1 MDISRQ
7 FINNPIRVWLTILL
21 LGVGGI
27 FALLNI
33 GRLEDPAFTIKTA
46 VVITH
51 YPGASAQQVEEEV
64 TLPLENALQQL
75 PYLDNV
81 SSISS
86 NGLSQITVNIASRY
100 HSNELPQIWDEL
112 RRRVGD
118 ASRQFPPGVVTPFVN
133 DDFGDVFGFF
143 FAISG
148 DEFSNPELV
157 RYAEQLRRE
166 LILVPGVGKVA
177 IGGAISQQV
186 NIDISLTKMAA
197 RGITLN
203 QLSALLSRLN
213 VVSSAG
219 EITSGT
225 ESIRLH
231 PTGEFENLDE
241 LADLIITPSGTG
253 AATRLRDIATL
264 SRGLNESPASIY
276 HANGRKAVTMGVSF
290 IPGVNVI
297 DVGHALEAK
306 LNQMSAEKP
315 AGIHIDLFYDQ
326 AAEVGHSVNGFIINF
341 LMALA
346 IVIGVL
352 LIFMGVR
359 SGIIIAFSL
368 ALNVLGTLLIMYLW
382 GIELQRISLGALI
395 IALSM
400 LVDNAIVIVEGVLIA
415 RQQGSPLLT
424 AINYIIRRSAL
435 PLLGATVIAILA
447 FAPIGLSQDSTGEY
461 CKSLFQVLL
470 ISLMLSWF
478 SALTIT
484 PVLITWWLF
493 KNDSAPEKSDETDP
507 YDKRLYR
514 LYRRLLNALLHRKA
528 PTLIVMAALLAAS
541 VWGFGAVRQNFF
553 PSSNTPIFFVDLWL
567 PYGTDIKWTEKMTGD
582 IEKTINGQPG
592 VETTVS
598 TIGQGSMRFILT
610 YSGQRQYSNYAQI
623 MVRMD
628 DQRNISALTRHVD
641 EYIAR
646 NYPQVNASTKRVMF
660 GPSGDSAIEVRIKG
674 PDPDRLRLIASQVDE
689 ILARDPATASV
700 RNDWQNRSKVLRPQ
714 YVAALGRELGVDK
727 QDVDNALEMNFSGSR
742 AGLYREGSDL
752 LPVVVRPPERE
763 RLDANHLNN
772 VLVWSQTRQQYIPL
786 SNVVSRFS
794 LEWEDPLILRRDR
807 SRVLTVQTDPDP
819 LSQQTSGDILAR
831 VKPRIDALA
840 LPHGYSI
847 EWGGD
852 AENSSEAQQGI
863 FTTLPIGFLV
873 MFVITVLMFSSVKN
887 AVAIWLTVPLALNVV
902 SRFSLEWEDPLILR
916 RDRSRVLT
924 VQTDPDPLSQQTS
937 GDILARVK
945 PRIDALALP
954 HGYSIEWGGDAENSS
969 EAQQGIFTTLPI
981 GFLVMFVITVLMF
994 SSVKNAVAIWLTVPL
1009 ALIGVTPGFLIT
1021 GIPFGFMALIGLLSL
1036 SGMLI
1041 RNGIVLVE
1049 EIEQQKAHKGQH
1061 EAIVYAATSRL
1072 RPILLTAFTTVL
1084 GLAPLLLD
1092 VFFQSMAV
1100 VIMFGLGFATILT
1113 LLVLPVIYACFHRKD
1128 KAEQQ

>member
-7 FINNPIRVWLTILL
+7 FIDNPIRVWLTVLL

-46 VVITH
+46 VVVTH

-148 DEFSNPELV
+148 DNFTNPELSQ
-157 RYAEQLRRE
+157 YADQLRRE
-166 LILVPGVGKVA
+166 LVLIPGVGKVA
-177 IGGAISQQV
+177 IGGAVPQQINV
-186 NIDISLTKMAA
+186 DINLAKMAA
-197 RGITLN
+197 RGVTLG
-203 QLSALLSRLN
+203 QISTLLGRVNSVAN
-213 VVSSAG
+213 AG
-219 EITSGT
+219 EIASGS

-241 LADLIITPSGTG
+241 LGDLIITPPGVG
-253 AATRLRDIATL
+253 AATRLRDIATI
-264 SRGLNESPASIY
+264 SRGLTVSPSSIY
-276 HANGRKAVTMGVSF
+276 HANGRQAVTMGVSF

-297 DVGHALEAK
+297 DVGRALEAK
-306 LNQMSAEKP
+306 LQQMSAEKP
-315 AGIHIDLFYDQ
+315 AGINIDLFYDQ

-352 LIFMGVR
+352 LIFMGLR
-359 SGIIIAFSL
+359 SGIIIALSL

-415 RQQGSPLLT
+415 RQRGSTLMT
-424 AINYIIRRSAL
+424 AINYVIRRSAL

-470 ISLMLSWF
+470 ISLLLSWF
-478 SALTIT
+478 SALTLT
-484 PVLITWWLF
+484 PVMIKWWLF
-493 KNDSAPEKSDETDP
+493 KGQQTADAPAEVDP
-507 YDKRLYR
+507 YNRRFYR
-514 LYRRLLNALLHRKA
+514 LYQNMLNALLVRKTI
-528 PTLIVMAALLAAS
+528 TLTLMAVLLAGAI
-541 VWGFGAVRQNFF
+541 WGFGAVRQNFF

-567 PYGTDIKWTEKMTGD
+567 PYGTDIAQTERITSE
-582 IEKTINGQPG
+582 IEKSINGQPG
-592 VETTVS
+592 VVTTVS

-628 DQRNISALTRHVD
+628 DQRNIAALTRHVD
-641 EYIAR
+641 EDIAR
-646 NYPQVNASTKRVMF
+646 HYPEINASTKRVMF

-674 PDPDRLRLIASQVDE
+674 PDPDRLRLIASQVDD
-689 ILARDPATASV
+689 ILARDPATDSV
-700 RNDWQNRSKVLRPQ
+700 RNDWQNRSKVIRPQ
-714 YVAALGRELGVDK
+714 YVAASGRELGVDK
-727 QDVDNALEMNFSGSR
+727 QDIDSALEMNFSGSR
-742 AGLYREGSDL
+742 VGLYREGSDL
-752 LPVVVRPPERE
+752 LPVVVRPPESE
-763 RLDANHLNN
+763 RQDANHLNN
-772 VLVWSQTRQQYIPL
+772 VLVWSQNRQQYIPL
-786 SNVVSRFS
+786 SNVVSGFA

-819 LSQQTSGDILAR
+819 LSNETSGDILAR
-831 VKPRIDALA
+831 VKPEIDALP

-873 MFVITVLMFSSVKN
+873 MFIIT
-887 AVAIWLTVPLALNVV
+887 I
-902 SRFSLEWEDPLILR
+902 
-916 RDRSRVLT
+916 
-924 VQTDPDPLSQQTS
+924 
-937 GDILARVK
+937 
-945 PRIDALALP
+945 
-954 HGYSIEWGGDAENSS
+954 
-969 EAQQGIFTTLPI
+969 
-981 GFLVMFVITVLMF
+981 LMF

-1009 ALIGVTPGFLIT
+1009 ALIGVTPGFLLT

-1049 EIEQQKAHKGQH
+1049 EIEQQKEHKAQH
-1061 EAIVYAATSRL
+1061 QAIVDAATSRL

-1084 GLAPLLLD
+1084 GLAPLLRD

-1113 LLVLPVIYACFHRKD
+1113 LLVLPVIYACFHPTER
-1128 KAEQQ
+1128 AEP

>member
-7 FINNPIRVWLTILL
+7 FIDNPIRVWLTVLL

-148 DEFSNPELV
+148 DSFTNPELAQ
-157 RYAEQLRRE
+157 YAEQLRRE
-166 LILVPGVGKVA
+166 LVLIPGVGKVA
-177 IGGAISQQV
+177 IGGAVPQQINV
-186 NIDISLTKMAA
+186 DINLAKMAA
-197 RGITLN
+197 RGITLG
-203 QLSALLSRLN
+203 QISTLLGRVNS
-213 VVSSAG
+213 VSSAG
-219 EITSGT
+219 EIVSGS

-231 PTGEFENLDE
+231 PTGEFQNIDE
-241 LADLIITPSGTG
+241 LGDMMITPPGVG
-253 AATRLRDIATL
+253 AATRLRDIATV
-264 SRGLNESPASIY
+264 SRGLSVSPSSIY
-276 HANGRKAVTMGVSF
+276 HANGRQAVTMGVSF
-290 IPGVNVI
+290 IPGVNVP
-297 DVGHALEAK
+297 DVGRALEAK
-306 LNQMSAEKP
+306 LKHMSAEKP
-315 AGIHIDLFYDQ
+315 AGINIDLFYDQ
-326 AAEVGHSVNGFIINF
+326 AAEVSHSVNGFIINF

-352 LIFMGVR
+352 LIFMGLR
-359 SGIIIAFSL
+359 SGIIIALSL

-415 RQQGSPLLT
+415 RQRGSTLMT
-424 AINYIIRRSAL
+424 AIQYVIRRSAL

-470 ISLMLSWF
+470 ISLLLSWF
-478 SALTIT
+478 SALTLT
-484 PVLITWWLF
+484 PVMIKWWLF
-493 KNDSAPEKSDETDP
+493 KGQKVADTPADVDP
-507 YDKRLYR
+507 YNQRFYR
-514 LYRRLLNALLHRKA
+514 LYQQMLNALMVRKTI
-528 PTLIVMAALLAAS
+528 TLTLMVILLAGA

-567 PYGTDIKWTEKMTGD
+567 PYGTDIAQTEKITSD
-582 IEKTINGQPG
+582 IEKSINGQPG
-592 VETTVS
+592 VVTTVS

-628 DQRNISALTRHVD
+628 DQRNIAALTRHVD
-641 EYIAR
+641 EDIAR
-646 NYPQVNASTKRVMF
+646 HYPEINASTKRVMF

-674 PDPDRLRLIASQVDE
+674 PDPDRLRQIASQVDD
-689 ILARDPATASV
+689 ILARDPATDSV
-700 RNDWQNRSKVLRPQ
+700 RNDWQNRSKVIRPQ
-714 YVAALGRELGVDK
+714 YVAASGRELGVDK
-727 QDVDNALEMNFSGSR
+727 QDIDSALEMNFSGSR
-742 AGLYREGSDL
+742 IGLYREGSDL
-752 LPVVVRPPERE
+752 LPVIVRPPESE
-763 RLDANHLNN
+763 RQDANHLNN
-772 VLVWSQTRQQYIPL
+772 VLVWSQNRQQYIPL
-786 SNVVSRFS
+786 SNVVSGFA

-819 LSQQTSGDILAR
+819 LSNETSGDILAR
-831 VKPRIDALA
+831 AKPQIDALS

-852 AENSSEAQQGI
+852 AENSSEAQQGL

-873 MFVITVLMFSSVKN
+873 MFIIT
-887 AVAIWLTVPLALNVV
+887 I
-902 SRFSLEWEDPLILR
+902 
-916 RDRSRVLT
+916 
-924 VQTDPDPLSQQTS
+924 
-937 GDILARVK
+937 
-945 PRIDALALP
+945 
-954 HGYSIEWGGDAENSS
+954 
-969 EAQQGIFTTLPI
+969 
-981 GFLVMFVITVLMF
+981 LMF

-1009 ALIGVTPGFLIT
+1009 ALIGVTPGFLLT

-1049 EIEQQKAHKGQH
+1049 EIEQQKEHKAQH
-1061 EAIVYAATSRL
+1061 EAIVDAATSRL

-1084 GLAPLLLD
+1084 GLAPLLRD

-1100 VIMFGLGFATILT
+1100 VIMFGLGFATVLT
-1113 LLVLPVIYACFHRKD
+1113 LLVLPVIYACFHPTER
-1128 KAEQQ
+1128 AAPQ

>member
-7 FINNPIRVWLTILL
+7 FISNPVRVWLTILL

-27 FALLNI
+27 IALLNI

-46 VVITH
+46 VVITQ

-86 NGLSQITVNIASRY
+86 SGLSQITVNIASRY
-100 HSNELPQIWDEL
+100 HSNALPQIWDEL

-118 ASRQFPPGVVTPFVN
+118 AARQFPPGVVTPFVN

-157 RYAEQLRRE
+157 RYAELLRRE
-166 LILVPGVGKVA
+166 LVLVPGVGKVA
-177 IGGAISQQV
+177 IGGALTQQINV
-186 NIDISLTKMAA
+186 DISLSKMAA

-203 QLSALLSRLN
+203 QLSAQLSRLN

-219 EITSGT
+219 EIPSGT

-231 PTGEFENLDE
+231 PTGEFESIDE
-241 LADLIITPSGTG
+241 LADLIVTPPGVG

-264 SRGLNESPASIY
+264 SRGLDASPASIY

-290 IPGVNVI
+290 IPGVI

-306 LNQMSAEKP
+306 LEQMSAEKP

-352 LIFMGVR
+352 LIFMGLR

-400 LVDNAIVIVEGVLIA
+400 LVDNAIVIVEGVLVA
-415 RQQGSPLLT
+415 RQQGSSLMN
-424 AINYIIRRSAL
+424 AISDIIRRSAL

-447 FAPIGLSQDSTGEY
+447 FAPVGLSQDSTGEY

-484 PVLITWWLF
+484 PVLIKWWLF
-493 KNDSAPEKSDETDP
+493 KRDAAPPKADETDP
-507 YDKRLYR
+507 YDKRIYR
-514 LYRRLLNALLHRKA
+514 IYQGVLNALLRRKA
-528 PTLIVMAALLAAS
+528 PTLVVMAALLAAAI
-541 VWGFGAVRQNFF
+541 WGFGSVRQNFF
-553 PSSNTPIFFVDLWL
+553 PSSSTPIFFVDLWL
-567 PYGTDIKWTEKMTGD
+567 PYGTDINWTEKMTGD

-628 DQRNISALTRHVD
+628 DQRNIPALTRHMD

-646 NYPQVNASTKRVMF
+646 NYPQVNASTKRVVF
-660 GPSGDSAIEVRIKG
+660 GPSGDSAIEIRIKG
-674 PDPDRLRLIASQVDE
+674 PDPDRLRLIASQVDN
-689 ILARDPATASV
+689 ILTRDPATDSV
-700 RNDWQNRSKVLRPQ
+700 RNDWQNRSKVIRPQ
-714 YVAALGRELGVDK
+714 YVTALGRELGVDK

-752 LPVVVRPPERE
+752 LPVVVRPPESE

-786 SNVVSRFS
+786 SNVISGFA

-831 VKPRIDALA
+831 VKPQIDALP

-852 AENSSEAQQGI
+852 AENSSEAQQGL
-863 FTTLPIGFLV
+863 FTTLPL
-873 MFVITVLMFSSVKN
+873 
-887 AVAIWLTVPLALNVV
+887 
-902 SRFSLEWEDPLILR
+902 
-916 RDRSRVLT
+916 
-924 VQTDPDPLSQQTS
+924 
-937 GDILARVK
+937 
-945 PRIDALALP
+945 
-954 HGYSIEWGGDAENSS
+954 GY
-969 EAQQGIFTTLPI
+969 
-981 GFLVMFVITVLMF
+981 LVMFVITVLMF

-1049 EIEQQKAHKGQH
+1049 EIEQQKVQQDQH
-1061 EAIVYAATSRL
+1061 SAIVYAATSRL

>member
-7 FINNPIRVWLTILL
+7 FIDNPIRVWLTVLL

-33 GRLEDPAFTIKTA
+33 GRLEDPTFAIKTA

-143 FAISG
+143 FALSG
-148 DEFSNPELV
+148 DNFTNPELAQ
-157 RYAEQLRRE
+157 YADQLRRE
-166 LILVPGVGKVA
+166 LVLIPGVGKVA
-177 IGGAISQQV
+177 IGGAVPQQINV
-186 NIDISLTKMAA
+186 DISLPKMAA
-197 RGITLN
+197 RGITLG
-203 QLSALLSRLN
+203 QISTLLGRVNSVAN
-213 VVSSAG
+213 AG
-219 EITSGT
+219 EILSGS

-231 PTGEFENLDE
+231 PTGEFESLDE
-241 LADLIITPSGTG
+241 LGDMIITPPGVG

-264 SRGLNESPASIY
+264 SRGLTVSPSSIY
-276 HANGRKAVTMGVSF
+276 HANGRQAVTMGVSF

-297 DVGHALEAK
+297 DVGRALEAK
-306 LNQMSAEKP
+306 LQQMSAEKP
-315 AGIHIDLFYDQ
+315 AGINIDLFYDQ

-352 LIFMGVR
+352 LIFMGLR
-359 SGIIIAFSL
+359 SGIIIALSL

-415 RQQGSPLLT
+415 RQRGSTLMT
-424 AINYIIRRSAL
+424 AINYVIRRSAL

-470 ISLMLSWF
+470 ISLLLSWF

-484 PVLITWWLF
+484 PVMIKWWLF
-493 KNDSAPEKSDETDP
+493 KGQQTADAPADVDP
-507 YDKRLYR
+507 YNQRFYR
-514 LYRRLLNALLHRKA
+514 LYQNMLNALLQRKA
-528 PTLIVMAALLAAS
+528 ITLALMVVLLAGAI
-541 VWGFGAVRQNFF
+541 WGFGAVRQNFF

-567 PYGTDIKWTEKMTGD
+567 PYGTDIAQTEKITSE
-582 IEKTINGQPG
+582 IEQSINGQPG
-592 VETTVS
+592 VVTTVS

-628 DQRNISALTRHVD
+628 DQRNIAALTRHVD
-641 EYIAR
+641 EDIAR
-646 NYPQVNASTKRVMF
+646 HYPEINASTKRVMF

-674 PDPDRLRLIASQVDE
+674 PDPDRLRLIASQVDD
-689 ILARDPATASV
+689 ILTRDPATDSV
-700 RNDWQNRSKVLRPQ
+700 RNDWQNRSKVIRPQ
-714 YVAALGRELGVDK
+714 YVAASGRELGVDK
-727 QDVDNALEMNFSGSR
+727 QDIDSALEMNFSGSR
-742 AGLYREGSDL
+742 VGLYREGSDL
-752 LPVVVRPPERE
+752 LPVIVRPPESE
-763 RLDANHLNN
+763 RQDANHLNN
-772 VLVWSQTRQQYIPL
+772 VLVWSQNRQQYIPL
-786 SNVVSRFS
+786 SNVVSGFA

-819 LSQQTSGDILAR
+819 LSGETSGDILAR
-831 VKPRIDALA
+831 VKPEIDALA

-873 MFVITVLMFSSVKN
+873 MFIIT
-887 AVAIWLTVPLALNVV
+887 I
-902 SRFSLEWEDPLILR
+902 
-916 RDRSRVLT
+916 
-924 VQTDPDPLSQQTS
+924 
-937 GDILARVK
+937 
-945 PRIDALALP
+945 
-954 HGYSIEWGGDAENSS
+954 
-969 EAQQGIFTTLPI
+969 
-981 GFLVMFVITVLMF
+981 LMF

-1009 ALIGVTPGFLIT
+1009 ALIGVTPGFLLT

-1049 EIEQQKAHKGQH
+1049 EIEQQREHKAQH
-1061 EAIVYAATSRL
+1061 AAIVDAATSRL

-1084 GLAPLLLD
+1084 GLAPLLRD

-1113 LLVLPVIYACFHRKD
+1113 LLVLPVIYACFHPTERAKV
-1128 KAEQQ
+1128 Q

>member
-7 FINNPIRVWLTILL
+7 FIDNPIRVWLTVLL

-148 DEFSNPELV
+148 DSFTNPELAQ
-157 RYAEQLRRE
+157 YAEQLRRE
-166 LILVPGVGKVA
+166 LVLIPGVGKVA
-177 IGGAISQQV
+177 IGGAVPQQINV
-186 NIDISLTKMAA
+186 DINLAKMAA
-197 RGITLN
+197 RGITLG
-203 QLSALLSRLN
+203 QISTLLGRVNS
-213 VVSSAG
+213 VSSAG
-219 EITSGT
+219 EIVSGS

-231 PTGEFENLDE
+231 PTGEFQNIDE
-241 LADLIITPSGTG
+241 LGDMMITPPGVG
-253 AATRLRDIATL
+253 AATRLRDIATV
-264 SRGLNESPASIY
+264 SRGLSVSPSSIY
-276 HANGRKAVTMGVSF
+276 HANGRQAVTMGVSF
-290 IPGVNVI
+290 IPGVNVP
-297 DVGHALEAK
+297 DVGRALEAK
-306 LNQMSAEKP
+306 LKHMSAEKP
-315 AGIHIDLFYDQ
+315 AGINIDLFYDQ
-326 AAEVGHSVNGFIINF
+326 AAEVSHSVNGFIINF

-352 LIFMGVR
+352 LIFMGLR
-359 SGIIIAFSL
+359 SGIIIALSL

-415 RQQGSPLLT
+415 RQRGSTLMT
-424 AINYIIRRSAL
+424 AIQYVIRRSAL

-470 ISLMLSWF
+470 ISLLLSWF
-478 SALTIT
+478 SALTLT
-484 PVLITWWLF
+484 PVMIKWWLF
-493 KNDSAPEKSDETDP
+493 KGQKVADTPADVDP
-507 YDKRLYR
+507 YNQRFYR
-514 LYRRLLNALLHRKA
+514 LYQQILNALMVRKTI
-528 PTLIVMAALLAAS
+528 TLTLMVILLAGA

-567 PYGTDIKWTEKMTGD
+567 PYGTDIAQTEKITSD
-582 IEKTINGQPG
+582 IEKSINGQPG
-592 VETTVS
+592 VVTTVS

-628 DQRNISALTRHVD
+628 DQRNIAALTRHVD
-641 EYIAR
+641 EDIAR
-646 NYPQVNASTKRVMF
+646 HYPEINASTKRVMF

-674 PDPDRLRLIASQVDE
+674 PDPDRLRQIASQVDD
-689 ILARDPATASV
+689 ILARDPATDSV
-700 RNDWQNRSKVLRPQ
+700 RNDWQNRSKVIRPQ
-714 YVAALGRELGVDK
+714 YVAASGRELGVDK
-727 QDVDNALEMNFSGSR
+727 QDIDSALEMNFSGSR
-742 AGLYREGSDL
+742 IGLYREGSDL
-752 LPVVVRPPERE
+752 LPVIVRPPESE
-763 RLDANHLNN
+763 RQDANHLNN
-772 VLVWSQTRQQYIPL
+772 VLVWSQNRQQYIPL
-786 SNVVSRFS
+786 SNVVSGFA

-819 LSQQTSGDILAR
+819 LSNETSGDILVR
-831 VKPRIDALA
+831 VKPQIDALS

-852 AENSSEAQQGI
+852 AENSSEAQQGL

-873 MFVITVLMFSSVKN
+873 MFIIT
-887 AVAIWLTVPLALNVV
+887 I
-902 SRFSLEWEDPLILR
+902 
-916 RDRSRVLT
+916 
-924 VQTDPDPLSQQTS
+924 
-937 GDILARVK
+937 
-945 PRIDALALP
+945 
-954 HGYSIEWGGDAENSS
+954 
-969 EAQQGIFTTLPI
+969 
-981 GFLVMFVITVLMF
+981 LMF

-1009 ALIGVTPGFLIT
+1009 ALIGVTPGFLLT

-1049 EIEQQKAHKGQH
+1049 EIEQQKEHKAQH
-1061 EAIVYAATSRL
+1061 EAIVDAATSRL

-1084 GLAPLLLD
+1084 GLAPLLRD

-1100 VIMFGLGFATILT
+1100 VIMFGLGFATVLT
-1113 LLVLPVIYACFHRKD
+1113 LLVLPVIYACFHPTER
-1128 KAEQQ
+1128 AAPQ

>member
-7 FINNPIRVWLTILL
+7 FINNPVRVWLTILL
-21 LGVGGI
+21 LGIGGI

-46 VVITH
+46 VVVTH

-86 NGLSQITVNIASRY
+86 NGLSQITVNIASNY
-100 HSNELPQIWDEL
+100 HSSELPQIWDEL

-118 ASRQFPPGVVTPFVN
+118 AARLFPPGVASPFVN

-143 FAISG
+143 FALSG
-148 DEFSNPELV
+148 DSYSNPELV

-166 LILVPGVGKVA
+166 LVLVPGVGKVA
-177 IGGAISQQV
+177 IGGAIPQQI
-186 NIDISLTKMAA
+186 NIDISLAKMAA

-203 QLSALLSRLN
+203 QLAATLSRLN
-213 VVSSAG
+213 VVSNAG
-219 EITSGT
+219 EIKSGS

-231 PTGEFENLDE
+231 PTGEFENIDE
-241 LADLIITPSGTG
+241 LSDLLISPHGSG

-264 SRGLNESPASIY
+264 SRGLSESPSSIY
-276 HANGRKAVTMGVSF
+276 HANGRQAVTMGVSF
-290 IPGVNVI
+290 IPGVNVV
-297 DVGHALEAK
+297 DVGRALEQK
-306 LNQMSAEKP
+306 LEQMSAEKP
-315 AGIHIDLFYDQ
+315 AGIKIDLFYDQ
-326 AAEVGHSVNGFIINF
+326 AAEVAHSVNGFITNF

-346 IVIGVL
+346 IVVGVL
-352 LIFMGVR
+352 LIFMGIR
-359 SGIIIAFSL
+359 SGIIIALSL

-400 LVDNAIVIVEGVLIA
+400 LVDNAIVIVEGVMIA
-415 RQQGSPLLT
+415 RQQGSTQLA
-424 AINYIIRRSAL
+424 AINYVIRRSAL

-484 PVLITWWLF
+484 PVLIKWWQS
-493 KNDSAPEKSDETDP
+493 KGQPTAQTDTDP
-507 YDKRLYR
+507 YAGRFYR
-514 LYRRLLNALLHRKA
+514 LYQQILRTLLMRKA
-528 PTLIVMAALLAAS
+528 ITLAVMVVLLAAS
-541 VWGFGAVRQNFF
+541 IWGFGSVRQNFF

-567 PYGTDIKWTEKMTGD
+567 PYGTDIAATEQMASD
-582 IEKTINGQPG
+582 IETSINGQPG
-592 VETTVS
+592 VVTTIATV
-598 TIGQGSMRFILT
+598 GQGSMRFILT

-628 DQRNISALTRHVD
+628 DQRKISALTQHVD
-641 EYIAR
+641 SYIAR

-674 PDPDRLRLIASQVDE
+674 PDPDRLRLLASQVSD
-689 ILARDPATASV
+689 ILSADPATDGV
-700 RNDWQNRSKVLRPQ
+700 RNDWQNRSKVIRPQ
-714 YVAALGRELGVDK
+714 YSAALGRELGVDK
-727 QDVDNALEMNFSGSR
+727 QDIDNALEMNFSGSR
-742 AGLYREGSDL
+742 AGLYREGADL
-752 LPVVVRPPERE
+752 LPVIVRPPAAERQ
-763 RLDANHLNN
+763 DANHLNN
-772 VLVWSQTRQQYIPL
+772 VLVWSQSRQQYIPL
-786 SNVVSRFS
+786 SNVVSGFN

-819 LSQQTSGDILAR
+819 LSNQTSGDILAR
-831 VKPRIDALA
+831 VKPKIDALA

-852 AENSSEAQQGI
+852 AESSSEAQQGL
-863 FTTLPIGFLV
+863 FTTLPLGYLV
-873 MFVITVLMFSSVKN
+873 MFVITVPMFSSLKN
-887 AVAIWLTVPLALNVV
+887 AI
-902 SRFSLEWEDPLILR
+902 
-916 RDRSRVLT
+916 
-924 VQTDPDPLSQQTS
+924 
-937 GDILARVK
+937 
-945 PRIDALALP
+945 
-954 HGYSIEWGGDAENSS
+954 
-969 EAQQGIFTTLPI
+969 
-981 GFLVMFVITVLMF
+981 
-994 SSVKNAVAIWLTVPL
+994 AIWLTVPL

-1049 EIEQQKAHKGQH
+1049 EIEQQKQEKAQQ
-1061 EAIVYAATSRL
+1061 EAIIYAATSRL

-1113 LLVLPVIYACFHRKD
+1113 LLVLPVIYACFHHKD
-1128 KAEQQ
+1128 IKPQQ

>member
-7 FINNPIRVWLTILL
+7 FISNPVRVWLTILL

-27 FALLNI
+27 IALLNI

-100 HSNELPQIWDEL
+100 HSNALPQIWDEL

-118 ASRQFPPGVVTPFVN
+118 AARQFPPGVVTPFVN

-166 LILVPGVGKVA
+166 LVLVPGVGKVA
-177 IGGAISQQV
+177 IGGALTQQINV
-186 NIDISLTKMAA
+186 DISLSKMAA

-203 QLSALLSRLN
+203 QLSAQLSRLN

-219 EITSGT
+219 EIPSGT

-231 PTGEFENLDE
+231 PTGEFKSIDE
-241 LADLIITPSGTG
+241 LADLIVTPPGVG

-264 SRGLNESPASIY
+264 SRGLDASPASIY

-306 LNQMSAEKP
+306 LEQMSAEKP

-352 LIFMGVR
+352 LIFMGLR

-415 RQQGSPLLT
+415 RQQGSSLMN
-424 AINYIIRRSAL
+424 AISDIIRRSAL

-447 FAPIGLSQDSTGEY
+447 FAPVGLSQDSTGEY

-484 PVLITWWLF
+484 PVLIKWWLF
-493 KNDSAPEKSDETDP
+493 KRDAAPPKADETDP
-507 YDKRLYR
+507 YDKRIYR
-514 LYRRLLNALLHRKA
+514 IYQGVLNALLRRKA
-528 PTLIVMAALLAAS
+528 PTLVVMAALLVAAI
-541 VWGFGAVRQNFF
+541 WGFGSVRQNFF
-553 PSSNTPIFFVDLWL
+553 PSSSTPIFFVDLWL
-567 PYGTDIKWTEKMTGD
+567 PYGTDINWTEKMTGD

-628 DQRNISALTRHVD
+628 DQRNIPALTRHVD

-660 GPSGDSAIEVRIKG
+660 GPSGDSAIEIRIKG
-674 PDPDRLRLIASQVDE
+674 PDPDRLRLIASQVDN
-689 ILARDPATASV
+689 ILTRDPATDSV
-700 RNDWQNRSKVLRPQ
+700 RNDWQNRSKVIRPQ
-714 YVAALGRELGVDK
+714 YVTALGRELGVDK

-752 LPVVVRPPERE
+752 LPVVVRPPESE

-772 VLVWSQTRQQYIPL
+772 VLTRQQYIPL
-786 SNVVSRFS
+786 SNVVSGFA

-831 VKPRIDALA
+831 VKPQIDALP

-852 AENSSEAQQGI
+852 AENSSEAQQGL
-863 FTTLPIGFLV
+863 FTTLPL
-873 MFVITVLMFSSVKN
+873 
-887 AVAIWLTVPLALNVV
+887 
-902 SRFSLEWEDPLILR
+902 
-916 RDRSRVLT
+916 
-924 VQTDPDPLSQQTS
+924 
-937 GDILARVK
+937 
-945 PRIDALALP
+945 
-954 HGYSIEWGGDAENSS
+954 GY
-969 EAQQGIFTTLPI
+969 
-981 GFLVMFVITVLMF
+981 LVMFVITVLMF

-1049 EIEQQKAHKGQH
+1049 EIEQQKAQQDQH
-1061 EAIVYAATSRL
+1061 SAIVYAATSRL

>member
-7 FINNPIRVWLTILL
+7 FINNPVRVWLTILL
-21 LGVGGI
+21 LGIGGI

-46 VVITH
+46 VVVTH

-86 NGLSQITVNIASRY
+86 NGLSQITVNIASNY
-100 HSNELPQIWDEL
+100 HSSELPQIWDEL

-118 ASRQFPPGVVTPFVN
+118 AARLFPPGVASPFVN

-143 FAISG
+143 FALSG
-148 DEFSNPELV
+148 DSYSNPELV

-166 LILVPGVGKVA
+166 LVLVPGVGKVA
-177 IGGAISQQV
+177 IGGTIPQQI
-186 NIDISLTKMAA
+186 NIDISLAKMAA

-203 QLSALLSRLN
+203 QLAATLSRLN
-213 VVSSAG
+213 VVSNAG
-219 EITSGT
+219 EIKSGS

-231 PTGEFENLDE
+231 PTGEFENIDE
-241 LADLIITPSGTG
+241 LSDLLISPHGSG

-264 SRGLNESPASIY
+264 LRGLSESPSSIY
-276 HANGRKAVTMGVSF
+276 HANGRQAVTMGVSF
-290 IPGVNVI
+290 IPGVNVV
-297 DVGHALEAK
+297 DVGRALEQK
-306 LNQMSAEKP
+306 LEQMSAEKP
-315 AGIHIDLFYDQ
+315 AGIKIDLFYDQ
-326 AAEVGHSVNGFIINF
+326 AAEVAHSVNGFITNF

-346 IVIGVL
+346 IVVGVL
-352 LIFMGVR
+352 LIFMGIR
-359 SGIIIAFSL
+359 SGIIIALSL

-400 LVDNAIVIVEGVLIA
+400 LVDNAIVIVEGVMIA
-415 RQQGSPLLT
+415 RQQGSTQLA
-424 AINYIIRRSAL
+424 AINYVIRRSAL

-484 PVLITWWLF
+484 PVLIKWWQS
-493 KNDSAPEKSDETDP
+493 KGQPTAQTDTDP
-507 YDKRLYR
+507 YAGRFYR
-514 LYRRLLNALLHRKA
+514 LYQQILRTLLMRKA
-528 PTLIVMAALLAAS
+528 ITLAVMVVLLAAS
-541 VWGFGAVRQNFF
+541 IWGFGSVRQNFF

-567 PYGTDIKWTEKMTGD
+567 PYGTDIAATEQMASD
-582 IEKTINGQPG
+582 IETSINGQPG
-592 VETTVS
+592 VVTTIATV
-598 TIGQGSMRFILT
+598 GQGSMRFILT

-628 DQRNISALTRHVD
+628 DQRKISALTQHVD
-641 EYIAR
+641 SYIAR
-646 NYPQVNASTKRVMF
+646 NYPQVNANTKRVMF

-674 PDPDRLRLIASQVDE
+674 PDPDRLRLLASQVSD
-689 ILARDPATASV
+689 ILSADPATDGV
-700 RNDWQNRSKVLRPQ
+700 RNDWQNRSKVIRPQ
-714 YVAALGRELGVDK
+714 YSAALGRELGVDK
-727 QDVDNALEMNFSGSR
+727 QDIDNALEMNFSGSR
-742 AGLYREGSDL
+742 AGLYREGANL
-752 LPVVVRPPERE
+752 LPVIVRPPAAERQ
-763 RLDANHLNN
+763 DANHLNN
-772 VLVWSQTRQQYIPL
+772 VLVWSQSRQQYIPL
-786 SNVVSRFS
+786 SNVVSGFN

-819 LSQQTSGDILAR
+819 LSNQTSGDILAR
-831 VKPRIDALA
+831 VKPKIDALA

-852 AENSSEAQQGI
+852 AESSSEAQQGL
-863 FTTLPIGFLV
+863 FTTLPLGYLV
-873 MFVITVLMFSSVKN
+873 MFVITVLMFSSLKN
-887 AVAIWLTVPLALNVV
+887 AI
-902 SRFSLEWEDPLILR
+902 
-916 RDRSRVLT
+916 
-924 VQTDPDPLSQQTS
+924 
-937 GDILARVK
+937 
-945 PRIDALALP
+945 
-954 HGYSIEWGGDAENSS
+954 
-969 EAQQGIFTTLPI
+969 
-981 GFLVMFVITVLMF
+981 
-994 SSVKNAVAIWLTVPL
+994 AIWLTVPL

-1049 EIEQQKAHKGQH
+1049 EIEQQKQEKAQQ
-1061 EAIVYAATSRL
+1061 EAIIYAATSRL
-1072 RPILLTAFTTVL
+1072 RPILLTVFTTVL

-1113 LLVLPVIYACFHRKD
+1113 LLVLPVIYACFHHKD
-1128 KAEQQ
+1128 IKPQQ

>member
-7 FINNPIRVWLTILL
+7 FIDNPIRVWLTVLL

-148 DEFSNPELV
+148 DSFTNPELAQ
-157 RYAEQLRRE
+157 YAEQLRRE
-166 LILVPGVGKVA
+166 LVLIPGVGKVA
-177 IGGAISQQV
+177 IGGTVPQQINV
-186 NIDISLTKMAA
+186 DINLAKMAA
-197 RGITLN
+197 RGITLG
-203 QLSALLSRLN
+203 QISTLLGRVNS
-213 VVSSAG
+213 VSSAG
-219 EITSGT
+219 EIVSGS

-231 PTGEFENLDE
+231 PTGEFQNIDE
-241 LADLIITPSGTG
+241 LGDMMITPPGVG
-253 AATRLRDIATL
+253 AATRLRDIATV
-264 SRGLNESPASIY
+264 SRGLSVSPSSIY
-276 HANGRKAVTMGVSF
+276 HANGRQAVTMGVSF
-290 IPGVNVI
+290 IPGVNVP
-297 DVGHALEAK
+297 DVGRALEAK
-306 LNQMSAEKP
+306 LKHMSAEKP
-315 AGIHIDLFYDQ
+315 AGINIDLFYDQ
-326 AAEVGHSVNGFIINF
+326 AAEVSHSVNGFIINF

-352 LIFMGVR
+352 LIFMGLR
-359 SGIIIAFSL
+359 SGIIIALSL

-415 RQQGSPLLT
+415 RQRGSTLMT
-424 AINYIIRRSAL
+424 AIQYVIRRSAL

-470 ISLMLSWF
+470 ISLLLSWF
-478 SALTIT
+478 SALTLT
-484 PVLITWWLF
+484 PVMIKWWLF
-493 KNDSAPEKSDETDP
+493 KGQKVADTPADVDP
-507 YDKRLYR
+507 YNQRFYR
-514 LYRRLLNALLHRKA
+514 LYQQMLNALMVRKTI
-528 PTLIVMAALLAAS
+528 TLTLMVILLAGA

-567 PYGTDIKWTEKMTGD
+567 PYGTDIAQTEKITSD
-582 IEKTINGQPG
+582 IEKSINGQPG
-592 VETTVS
+592 VVTTVS

-628 DQRNISALTRHVD
+628 DQRNIAALTRHVD
-641 EYIAR
+641 EDIAR
-646 NYPQVNASTKRVMF
+646 HYPEINASTKRVMF

-674 PDPDRLRLIASQVDE
+674 PDPDRLRQIASQVDD
-689 ILARDPATASV
+689 ILARDPATDSV
-700 RNDWQNRSKVLRPQ
+700 RNDWQNRSKVIRPQ
-714 YVAALGRELGVDK
+714 YVAASGRELGVDK
-727 QDVDNALEMNFSGSR
+727 QDIDSALEMNFSGSR
-742 AGLYREGSDL
+742 VGLYREGSDL
-752 LPVVVRPPERE
+752 LPVIVRPPESE
-763 RLDANHLNN
+763 RQDANHLNN
-772 VLVWSQTRQQYIPL
+772 VLVWSQNRQQYIPL
-786 SNVVSRFS
+786 SNVVSGFA

-819 LSQQTSGDILAR
+819 LSNETSGDILVR
-831 VKPRIDALA
+831 VKPQIDALS

-852 AENSSEAQQGI
+852 AENSSEAQQGL

-873 MFVITVLMFSSVKN
+873 MFIITILMFSSV
-887 AVAIWLTVPLALNVV
+887 
-902 SRFSLEWEDPLILR
+902 R
-916 RDRSRVLT
+916 
-924 VQTDPDPLSQQTS
+924 
-937 GDILARVK
+937 
-945 PRIDALALP
+945 
-954 HGYSIEWGGDAENSS
+954 
-969 EAQQGIFTTLPI
+969 
-981 GFLVMFVITVLMF
+981 
-994 SSVKNAVAIWLTVPL
+994 NAVAIWLTVPL
-1009 ALIGVTPGFLIT
+1009 ALIGVTPGFLLT

-1049 EIEQQKAHKGQH
+1049 EIEQQKEHKAQH
-1061 EAIVYAATSRL
+1061 EAIVDAATSRL

-1084 GLAPLLLD
+1084 GLAPLLRD

-1100 VIMFGLGFATILT
+1100 VIMFGLGFATVLT
-1113 LLVLPVIYACFHRKD
+1113 LLVLPVIYACFHPTER
-1128 KAEQQ
+1128 AAPQ

>member
-7 FINNPIRVWLTILL
+7 FINNPVRVWLTILL
-21 LGVGGI
+21 LGIGGI

-46 VVITH
+46 VVVTH

-86 NGLSQITVNIASRY
+86 NGLSQITVNIASNY
-100 HSNELPQIWDEL
+100 HSSELPQIWDEL

-118 ASRQFPPGVVTPFVN
+118 AARLFPPGVASPFVN

-143 FAISG
+143 FALSG
-148 DEFSNPELV
+148 DSYSNPELV

-166 LILVPGVGKVA
+166 LVLVPGVGKVA
-177 IGGAISQQV
+177 IGGAIPQQI
-186 NIDISLTKMAA
+186 NIDISLAKMAA

-203 QLSALLSRLN
+203 QLAATLSRLN
-213 VVSSAG
+213 VVSNAG
-219 EITSGT
+219 EIKSGS

-231 PTGEFENLDE
+231 PTGEFENIDE
-241 LADLIITPSGTG
+241 LSDLLISPHGSG

-264 SRGLNESPASIY
+264 SRGLSESPSSIY
-276 HANGRKAVTMGVSF
+276 HANGRQAVTMGVSF
-290 IPGVNVI
+290 IPGVNVV
-297 DVGHALEAK
+297 DVGRALEQK
-306 LNQMSAEKP
+306 LEQMSAEKP
-315 AGIHIDLFYDQ
+315 AGIKIDLFYDQ
-326 AAEVGHSVNGFIINF
+326 AAEVAHSVNGFITNF

-346 IVIGVL
+346 IVVGVL
-352 LIFMGVR
+352 LIFMGIR
-359 SGIIIAFSL
+359 SGIIIALSL

-400 LVDNAIVIVEGVLIA
+400 LVDNAIVIVEGVMIA
-415 RQQGSPLLT
+415 RQQGSTQLA
-424 AINYIIRRSAL
+424 AINYVIRRSAL

-484 PVLITWWLF
+484 PVLIKWWQS
-493 KNDSAPEKSDETDP
+493 KGQPTAQTDTDP
-507 YDKRLYR
+507 YAGRFYR
-514 LYRRLLNALLHRKA
+514 LYQQILRTLLMRKA
-528 PTLIVMAALLAAS
+528 ITLAVMVVLLAAS
-541 VWGFGAVRQNFF
+541 IWGFGSVRQNFF

-567 PYGTDIKWTEKMTGD
+567 PYGTDIAATEQMASD
-582 IEKTINGQPG
+582 IETSINGQPG
-592 VETTVS
+592 VVTTIATV
-598 TIGQGSMRFILT
+598 GQGSMRFILT

-628 DQRNISALTRHVD
+628 DQRKISALTQHVD
-641 EYIAR
+641 SYIAR

-674 PDPDRLRLIASQVDE
+674 PDPDRLRLLASQVSD
-689 ILARDPATASV
+689 ILSADPATDGV
-700 RNDWQNRSKVLRPQ
+700 RNDWQNRSKVIRPQ
-714 YVAALGRELGVDK
+714 YSAALGRELGVDK
-727 QDVDNALEMNFSGSR
+727 QDIDNALEMNFSDSR
-742 AGLYREGSDL
+742 AGLYREGADL
-752 LPVVVRPPERE
+752 LPVIVRPPAAERQ
-763 RLDANHLNN
+763 DANHLNN
-772 VLVWSQTRQQYIPL
+772 VLVWSQSRQQYIPL
-786 SNVVSRFS
+786 SNVVSGFN

-819 LSQQTSGDILAR
+819 LSNQTSGDILAR
-831 VKPRIDALA
+831 VKPKIDALA

-852 AENSSEAQQGI
+852 AESSSEAQQGL
-863 FTTLPIGFLV
+863 FTTLPLGYLV
-873 MFVITVLMFSSVKN
+873 MFVITVLMFSSLKN
-887 AVAIWLTVPLALNVV
+887 AI
-902 SRFSLEWEDPLILR
+902 
-916 RDRSRVLT
+916 
-924 VQTDPDPLSQQTS
+924 
-937 GDILARVK
+937 
-945 PRIDALALP
+945 
-954 HGYSIEWGGDAENSS
+954 
-969 EAQQGIFTTLPI
+969 
-981 GFLVMFVITVLMF
+981 
-994 SSVKNAVAIWLTVPL
+994 AIWLTVPL

-1049 EIEQQKAHKGQH
+1049 EIEQQKQEKAQQ
-1061 EAIVYAATSRL
+1061 EAIIYAATSRL

-1113 LLVLPVIYACFHRKD
+1113 LLVLPVIYACFHHKD
-1128 KAEQQ
+1128 IKPQQ

>member
-7 FINNPIRVWLTILL
+7 FIDNPIRVWLTVLL

-46 VVITH
+46 VVVTH

-148 DEFSNPELV
+148 DNFTNPELSQ
-157 RYAEQLRRE
+157 YADQLRRE
-166 LILVPGVGKVA
+166 LVLIPGVGKVA
-177 IGGAISQQV
+177 IGGAVPQQINV
-186 NIDISLTKMAA
+186 DINLAKMAA
-197 RGITLN
+197 RGVTLG
-203 QLSALLSRLN
+203 QISTLLGRVNSVAN
-213 VVSSAG
+213 AG
-219 EITSGT
+219 EIASGS

-241 LADLIITPSGTG
+241 LGDLIITPPGVG
-253 AATRLRDIATL
+253 AATRLRDIATI
-264 SRGLNESPASIY
+264 SRGLTVSPSSIY
-276 HANGRKAVTMGVSF
+276 HANGRQAVTMGVSF

-297 DVGHALEAK
+297 DVGRALEAK
-306 LNQMSAEKP
+306 LQQMSAEKP
-315 AGIHIDLFYDQ
+315 AGINIDLFYDQ

-352 LIFMGVR
+352 LIFMGLR
-359 SGIIIAFSL
+359 SGIIIALSL

-415 RQQGSPLLT
+415 RQRGSTLMT
-424 AINYIIRRSAL
+424 AINYVIRRSAL

-470 ISLMLSWF
+470 ISLLLSWF
-478 SALTIT
+478 SALTLT
-484 PVLITWWLF
+484 PVMIKWWLF
-493 KNDSAPEKSDETDP
+493 KGQQTAEAPAEDDP
-507 YDKRLYR
+507 YNRRFYR
-514 LYRRLLNALLHRKA
+514 LYQNMLNALLERKTI
-528 PTLIVMAALLAAS
+528 TLALMAVLLAGAI
-541 VWGFGAVRQNFF
+541 WGFGAVRQNFF

-567 PYGTDIKWTEKMTGD
+567 PYGTDIVQTERITSE
-582 IEKTINGQPG
+582 IEKSINGQPG
-592 VETTVS
+592 VVTTVS

-628 DQRNISALTRHVD
+628 DQRNIAALTRHVD
-641 EYIAR
+641 EDIAR
-646 NYPQVNASTKRVMF
+646 HYPEINASTKRVMF

-674 PDPDRLRLIASQVDE
+674 PDPDRLRLIASQVDD
-689 ILARDPATASV
+689 ILARDPATDSV
-700 RNDWQNRSKVLRPQ
+700 RNDWQNRSKVIRPQ
-714 YVAALGRELGVDK
+714 YVAASGRELGVDK
-727 QDVDNALEMNFSGSR
+727 QDIDSALEMNFSGSR
-742 AGLYREGSDL
+742 VGLYREGSDL
-752 LPVVVRPPERE
+752 LPVVVRPPESDRQ
-763 RLDANHLNN
+763 DANHLNN
-772 VLVWSQTRQQYIPL
+772 VLVWSQNRQQYIPL
-786 SNVVSRFS
+786 SNVVSGFA

-819 LSQQTSGDILAR
+819 LSNETSGDILAR
-831 VKPRIDALA
+831 VKPEIDALP

-873 MFVITVLMFSSVKN
+873 MFIIT
-887 AVAIWLTVPLALNVV
+887 I
-902 SRFSLEWEDPLILR
+902 
-916 RDRSRVLT
+916 
-924 VQTDPDPLSQQTS
+924 
-937 GDILARVK
+937 
-945 PRIDALALP
+945 
-954 HGYSIEWGGDAENSS
+954 
-969 EAQQGIFTTLPI
+969 
-981 GFLVMFVITVLMF
+981 LMF

-1009 ALIGVTPGFLIT
+1009 ALIGVTPGFLLT

-1049 EIEQQKAHKGQH
+1049 EIEQQKEHKAQH
-1061 EAIVYAATSRL
+1061 AAIVDAATSRL

-1084 GLAPLLLD
+1084 GLAPLLRD

-1113 LLVLPVIYACFHRKD
+1113 LLVLPVIYACFHPTER
-1128 KAEQQ
+1128 AEPQ

>member
-64 TLPLENALQQL
+64 TLPVENALQQL
-75 PYLDNV
+75 PYLDNI

-148 DEFSNPELV
+148 DEFTNAELAQ
-157 RYAEQLRRE
+157 YADQLRRE
-166 LILVPGVGKVA
+166 LVLIPGVGKVA
-177 IGGAISQQV
+177 IGGAIPQQINV
-186 NIDISLTKMAA
+186 DISLPKMAA
-197 RGITLN
+197 RGITLA
-203 QLSALLSRLN
+203 QLSAILTRVN
-213 VVSSAG
+213 VVSNAG
-219 EITSGT
+219 EIASGT

-231 PTGEFENLDE
+231 PTGEFQNIDE
-241 LADLIITPSGTG
+241 LGDLIITPYGTG
-253 AATRLRDIATL
+253 ATTRLRDIATL
-264 SRGLNESPASIY
+264 SRGLTESPSSIY
-276 HANGRKAVTMGVSF
+276 HANGRQAVTMGVSF

-297 DVGHALEAK
+297 DVGRALEAK
-306 LNQMSAEKP
+306 LSQMSAEKP
-315 AGIHIDLFYDQ
+315 AGINIDLFYDQ
-326 AAEVGHSVNGFIINF
+326 ASEVGHSVNGFIINF

-346 IVIGVL
+346 IVIAVL
-352 LIFMGVR
+352 LIFMGIR
-359 SGIIIAFSL
+359 SGIIIALSL

-415 RQQGSPLLT
+415 RQQGSTLMT
-424 AINYIIRRSAL
+424 AVNYVIRRSAL

-484 PVLITWWLF
+484 PVMIKWWLF
-493 KNDSAPEKSDETDP
+493 KGGQTTVETPADEDP
-507 YDKRLYR
+507 YNRRFYR
-514 LYRRLLNALLHRKA
+514 IYQQMLNTLLARKTI
-528 PTLIVMAALLAAS
+528 TLTLMVALLAAAI
-541 VWGFGAVRQNFF
+541 WGFGSVRQNFF

-567 PYGTDIKWTEKMTGD
+567 PYGTDIKQTEKMASD
-582 IEKTINGQPG
+582 VENAIKREAG
-592 VETTVS
+592 VVTTVS

-628 DQRNISALTRHVD
+628 DLRNIAPLTRHID

-646 NYPQVNASTKRVMF
+646 HYPQINASTKRVMF

-674 PDPDRLRLIASQVDE
+674 PEPDRLRLIASQVGD
-689 ILARDPATASV
+689 ILSRDPATDSV
-700 RNDWQNRSKVLRPQ
+700 RNDWQNRSKVIRPQ
-714 YVAALGRELGVDK
+714 YSTALGRELGVDK
-727 QDVDNALEMNFSGSR
+727 QDIDNALEMNFSGSR
-742 AGLYREGSDL
+742 VGLYREGSDL
-752 LPVVVRPPERE
+752 LPVVVRPPESE
-763 RLDANHLNN
+763 RQDANHLNN
-772 VLVWSQTRQQYIPL
+772 VLVWSQNRQQYVPL
-786 SNVVSRFS
+786 SNVVSDFT

-807 SRVLTVQTDPDP
+807 SRVLTVQTDPSP

-831 VKPRIDALA
+831 VKPQIEALA

-852 AENSSEAQQGI
+852 AESSSEAQQGV
-863 FTTLPIGFLV
+863 FSTLPIGYLV
-873 MFVITVLMFSSVKN
+873 MFIITILMFSS
-887 AVAIWLTVPLALNVV
+887 L
-902 SRFSLEWEDPLILR
+902 
-916 RDRSRVLT
+916 
-924 VQTDPDPLSQQTS
+924 
-937 GDILARVK
+937 
-945 PRIDALALP
+945 
-954 HGYSIEWGGDAENSS
+954 
-969 EAQQGIFTTLPI
+969 
-981 GFLVMFVITVLMF
+981 
-994 SSVKNAVAIWLTVPL
+994 KNAVAIWLTVPL
-1009 ALIGVTPGFLIT
+1009 ALIGVTPGFLMT

-1049 EIEQQKAHKGQH
+1049 EIEQKKQH
-1061 EAIVYAATSRL
+1061 RNQHDAIVYAATSRL

-1084 GLAPLLLD
+1084 GLAPLLRD

-1113 LLVLPVIYACFHRKD
+1113 LLVLPVIYACFHRTD
-1128 KAEQQ
+1128 RVEDNEFNRIEHT

>member
-7 FINNPIRVWLTILL
+7 FINNPVRVWLTILL
-21 LGVGGI
+21 LGIGGI

-46 VVITH
+46 VVVTH

-86 NGLSQITVNIASRY
+86 NGLSQITVNIASNY
-100 HSNELPQIWDEL
+100 HSSELPQIWDEL

-118 ASRQFPPGVVTPFVN
+118 AARLFPPGVASPFVN

-143 FAISG
+143 FALSG
-148 DEFSNPELV
+148 DSYSNPELV

-166 LILVPGVGKVA
+166 LVLVPGVGKVA
-177 IGGAISQQV
+177 IGGAIPQQI
-186 NIDISLTKMAA
+186 NIDISLAKMAA

-203 QLSALLSRLN
+203 QLAATLSRLN
-213 VVSSAG
+213 VVSNAG
-219 EITSGT
+219 EIKSGS

-231 PTGEFENLDE
+231 PTGEFENIDE
-241 LADLIITPSGTG
+241 LSDLLISPHGSG

-264 SRGLNESPASIY
+264 SRGLSESPSSIY
-276 HANGRKAVTMGVSF
+276 HANGRQAVTMGVSF
-290 IPGVNVI
+290 IPGVNVV
-297 DVGHALEAK
+297 DVGRALEQK
-306 LNQMSAEKP
+306 LEQMSAEKP
-315 AGIHIDLFYDQ
+315 AGIKIDLFYDQ
-326 AAEVGHSVNGFIINF
+326 AAEVAHSVNGFITNF

-346 IVIGVL
+346 IVVGVL
-352 LIFMGVR
+352 LIFMGIR
-359 SGIIIAFSL
+359 SGIIIALSL

-400 LVDNAIVIVEGVLIA
+400 LVDNAIVIVEGVMIA
-415 RQQGSPLLT
+415 RQQGSTQLA
-424 AINYIIRRSAL
+424 AINYVIRRSAL

-484 PVLITWWLF
+484 PVLIKWWQS
-493 KNDSAPEKSDETDP
+493 KGQPTAQTDTDP
-507 YDKRLYR
+507 YAGRFYR
-514 LYRRLLNALLHRKA
+514 LYQQILRTLLMHKA
-528 PTLIVMAALLAAS
+528 ITLAVMVVLLAAS
-541 VWGFGAVRQNFF
+541 IWGFGSVRQNFF

-567 PYGTDIKWTEKMTGD
+567 PYGTDIAATEQMASD
-582 IEKTINGQPG
+582 IETSINGQPG
-592 VETTVS
+592 VVTTIATV
-598 TIGQGSMRFILT
+598 GQGSMRFILT

-628 DQRNISALTRHVD
+628 DQRKISALTQHVD
-641 EYIAR
+641 SYIAR

-674 PDPDRLRLIASQVDE
+674 PDPDRLRLLASQVSD
-689 ILARDPATASV
+689 ILSADPATDGV
-700 RNDWQNRSKVLRPQ
+700 RNDWQNRSKVIRPQ
-714 YVAALGRELGVDK
+714 YSAALGRELGVDK
-727 QDVDNALEMNFSGSR
+727 QDIDNALEMNFSGSR
-742 AGLYREGSDL
+742 AGLYREGADL
-752 LPVVVRPPERE
+752 LPVIVRPPAAERQ
-763 RLDANHLNN
+763 DANHLNN
-772 VLVWSQTRQQYIPL
+772 VLVWSQSRQQYSPL
-786 SNVVSRFS
+786 SNVVSGFN

-819 LSQQTSGDILAR
+819 LSNQTSGDILAR
-831 VKPRIDALA
+831 VKPKIDALA

-852 AENSSEAQQGI
+852 AESSSEAQQGL
-863 FTTLPIGFLV
+863 FTTLPLGYLV
-873 MFVITVLMFSSVKN
+873 MFVITVLMFSSLKN
-887 AVAIWLTVPLALNVV
+887 AI
-902 SRFSLEWEDPLILR
+902 
-916 RDRSRVLT
+916 
-924 VQTDPDPLSQQTS
+924 
-937 GDILARVK
+937 
-945 PRIDALALP
+945 
-954 HGYSIEWGGDAENSS
+954 
-969 EAQQGIFTTLPI
+969 
-981 GFLVMFVITVLMF
+981 
-994 SSVKNAVAIWLTVPL
+994 AIWLTVPL

-1049 EIEQQKAHKGQH
+1049 EIEQQKQEKAQQ
-1061 EAIVYAATSRL
+1061 EAIIYAATSRL

-1113 LLVLPVIYACFHRKD
+1113 LLVLPVIYACFHHKD
-1128 KAEQQ
+1128 IKPQQ

>member
-7 FINNPIRVWLTILL
+7 FISNPVRVWLTILL

-27 FALLNI
+27 IALLNI

-100 HSNELPQIWDEL
+100 HSNALPQIWDEL

-118 ASRQFPPGVVTPFVN
+118 AARQFPPGVVTPFVN

-166 LILVPGVGKVA
+166 LVLVPGVGKVA
-177 IGGAISQQV
+177 IGGALTQQINV
-186 NIDISLTKMAA
+186 DISLSKMAA

-203 QLSALLSRLN
+203 QLSAQLSRLN

-219 EITSGT
+219 EIPSGT

-231 PTGEFENLDE
+231 PTGEFESIDE
-241 LADLIITPSGTG
+241 LADLIVTPPGVG

-264 SRGLNESPASIY
+264 SRGLDASPASIY

-306 LNQMSAEKP
+306 LEQMSAEKP

-352 LIFMGVR
+352 LIFMGLR

-415 RQQGSPLLT
+415 RQQGSSLMN
-424 AINYIIRRSAL
+424 AISDIIRRSAL

-447 FAPIGLSQDSTGEY
+447 FAPVGLSQDSTGEY

-484 PVLITWWLF
+484 PVLIKWWLF
-493 KNDSAPEKSDETDP
+493 KRDAAPPKADETDP
-507 YDKRLYR
+507 YDKRIYR
-514 LYRRLLNALLHRKA
+514 IYQGVLNALLRRKA
-528 PTLIVMAALLAAS
+528 PTLVVMAALLVAAI
-541 VWGFGAVRQNFF
+541 WGFGSVRQNFF
-553 PSSNTPIFFVDLWL
+553 PSSSTPIFFVDLWL
-567 PYGTDIKWTEKMTGD
+567 PYGTDINWTEKMTGD

-628 DQRNISALTRHVD
+628 DQRNIPALTRHVD

-660 GPSGDSAIEVRIKG
+660 GPSGDSAIEIRIKG
-674 PDPDRLRLIASQVDE
+674 PDPDRLRLIASQVDN
-689 ILARDPATASV
+689 ILTRDPATDSV
-700 RNDWQNRSKVLRPQ
+700 RNDWQNRSKVIRPQ
-714 YVAALGRELGVDK
+714 YVTALGRELGVDK

-752 LPVVVRPPERE
+752 LPVVVRPPESE

-772 VLVWSQTRQQYIPL
+772 VLTRQQYIPL
-786 SNVVSRFS
+786 SNVVSSFA

-831 VKPRIDALA
+831 VKPQIDALP

-852 AENSSEAQQGI
+852 AENSSEAQQGL
-863 FTTLPIGFLV
+863 FTTLPL
-873 MFVITVLMFSSVKN
+873 
-887 AVAIWLTVPLALNVV
+887 
-902 SRFSLEWEDPLILR
+902 
-916 RDRSRVLT
+916 
-924 VQTDPDPLSQQTS
+924 
-937 GDILARVK
+937 
-945 PRIDALALP
+945 
-954 HGYSIEWGGDAENSS
+954 GY
-969 EAQQGIFTTLPI
+969 
-981 GFLVMFVITVLMF
+981 LVMFVITVLMF

-1049 EIEQQKAHKGQH
+1049 EIEQQKAQQDQH
-1061 EAIVYAATSRL
+1061 SAIVYAATSRL

>member
-1 MDISRQ
+1 MDISKQ
-7 FINNPIRVWLTILL
+7 FIDNPIRVWLAILL
-21 LGVGGI
+21 LGLGGI

-46 VVITH
+46 VVVTQ

-75 PYLDNV
+75 PYLDSV

-118 ASRQFPPGVVTPFVN
+118 ASRFFPPGVAAPFVN

-148 DEFSNPELV
+148 DNFSNPELV
-157 RYAEQLRRE
+157 QYAEQLRRE
-166 LILVPGVGKVA
+166 LVLVPGVGKVA
-177 IGGAISQQV
+177 IGGAIPQQINV
-186 NIDISLTKMAA
+186 DVSLTKMAA
-197 RGITLN
+197 RGITPA
-203 QLSALLSRLN
+203 QLSAALSRLN

-219 EITSGT
+219 EIKSGS

-231 PTGEFENLDE
+231 PTGEFENIDE
-241 LADLIITPSGTG
+241 LSDLLISPVGDTAT
-253 AATRLRDIATL
+253 TRLRDIATL
-264 SRGLNESPASIY
+264 SRGLSESPSSIY
-276 HANGRKAVTMGVSF
+276 HANGRPAVTMGVSF

-297 DVGHALEAK
+297 DVGRALEAK
-306 LNQMSAEKP
+306 LQQMSAEKP
-315 AGIHIDLFYDQ
+315 AGIQINTFYDQ
-326 AAEVGHSVNGFIINF
+326 AAEVAHSVNGFITNF

-346 IVIGVL
+346 IVVGVL

-359 SGIIIAFSL
+359 SGIIIALSL

-415 RQQGSPLLT
+415 RQQGSSRT
-424 AINYIIRRSAL
+424 SAINFVIRRSAF

-484 PVLITWWLF
+484 PVLIKWWLF
-493 KNDSAPEKSDETDP
+493 KKNSAATPAAEASP
-507 YDKRLYR
+507 YDGGFYR
-514 LYRRLLNALLHRKA
+514 IYHRTLNALLQQKTV
-528 PTLIVMAALLAAS
+528 TLAVMAVLLALAI
-541 VWGFGAVRQNFF
+541 WGFGGVRQNFF

-567 PYGTDIKWTEKMTGD
+567 PYGTDIKATEQMASD
-582 IEKTINGQPG
+582 IEKSITGQQG
-592 VETTVS
+592 VVFTVTTV
-598 TIGQGSMRFILT
+598 GQGSMRFILT
-610 YSGQRQYSNYAQI
+610 YNGQRQYSNYAQI

-628 DQRNISALTRHVD
+628 DQRNIAALSRRVD
-641 EYIAR
+641 DYIAR
-646 NYPQVNASTKRVMF
+646 QYPQVNASTKRVMF
-660 GPSGDSAIEVRIKG
+660 GPSGGSAIEVRIKG
-674 PDPDRLRLIASQVDE
+674 PDPDRMRLIASEVGD
-689 ILARDPATASV
+689 ILAQDPATDSV
-700 RNDWQNRSKVLRPQ
+700 RNDWQNRSKVIRPQ
-714 YVAALGRELGVDK
+714 FNPALGRELGVDK
-727 QDVDNALEMNFSGSR
+727 QGIDNALQMNFTGSR
-742 AGLYREGSDL
+742 VGLYREGADL
-752 LPVVVRPPERE
+752 LPVVVRPPASERQ
-763 RLDANHLNN
+763 DANHLNN
-772 VLVWSQTRQQYIPL
+772 VLVWSQSQQHYIPL
-786 SNVVSRFS
+786 SNVVSGFN

-807 SRVLTVQTDPDP
+807 SRVLTVMTDPSP
-819 LSQQTSGDILAR
+819 LSSDTSGDILSR
-831 VKPRIDALA
+831 VRPQIDQLP

-852 AENSSEAQQGI
+852 AENSSEAQQGV
-863 FTTLPIGFLV
+863 FSTLPL
-873 MFVITVLMFSSVKN
+873 
-887 AVAIWLTVPLALNVV
+887 
-902 SRFSLEWEDPLILR
+902 
-916 RDRSRVLT
+916 
-924 VQTDPDPLSQQTS
+924 
-937 GDILARVK
+937 
-945 PRIDALALP
+945 
-954 HGYSIEWGGDAENSS
+954 GY
-969 EAQQGIFTTLPI
+969 
-981 GFLVMFVITVLMF
+981 LVMFVITVLMF

-1009 ALIGVTPGFLIT
+1009 ALIGVTPGFLLT

-1049 EIEQQKAHKGQH
+1049 EIEQQKQDKTQH
-1061 EAIVYAATSRL
+1061 DAILYAATSRL

-1084 GLAPLLLD
+1084 GLAPLLRD

-1113 LLVLPVIYACFHRKD
+1113 LLVLPVIYACFHRAE
-1128 KAEQQ
+1128 KATSA

>member
-7 FINNPIRVWLTILL
+7 FIDNPIRVWLTILL

-86 NGLSQITVNIASRY
+86 NGLSQITVNIASHH
-100 HSNELPQIWDEL
+100 HSDELPQIWDEL

-143 FAISG
+143 FALSG

-166 LILVPGVGKVA
+166 LVLVPGVGKVA
-177 IGGAISQQV
+177 IGGAQQQQI

-197 RGITLN
+197 RGITLP
-203 QLSALLSRLN
+203 QLSTLLTRLN

-231 PTGEFENLDE
+231 PTGEFENIDE

-264 SRGLNESPASIY
+264 SRGLNESPSSIY

-297 DVGHALEAK
+297 DVGQALEAK
-306 LNQMSAEKP
+306 LKQMSAEKP

-326 AAEVGHSVNGFIINF
+326 AAEVGHSVNGFIVNF

-415 RQQGSPLLT
+415 RQQGSSLLT

-435 PLLGATVIAILA
+435 PLLGATIIAILA

-484 PVLITWWLF
+484 PVLIKWWLF
-493 KNDSAPEKSDETDP
+493 KNDNTPEKSPDTDP
-507 YDKRLYR
+507 YNKPFYR
-514 LYRRLLNALLHRKA
+514 LYQRLLNTLLQHKT
-528 PTLIVMAALLAAS
+528 PTLVVMAALLAAS
-541 VWGFGAVRQNFF
+541 VWGFGSVRQNFF

-567 PYGTDIKWTEKMTGD
+567 PYGTDIQWTEKMTSD

-592 VETTVS
+592 VVTTVS

-628 DQRNISALTRHVD
+628 DQRNISPLTRHVD

-646 NYPQVNASTKRVMF
+646 HYPQVNASTKRVMF

-674 PDPDRLRLIASQVDE
+674 PDPDKLRLIASQVDD
-689 ILARDPATASV
+689 ILSRDPATDSV
-700 RNDWQNRSKVLRPQ
+700 RNDWQNRSKVIRPQ
-714 YVAALGRELGVDK
+714 YVAALGRELG
-727 QDVDNALEMNFSGSR
+727 VDNALEMNFSGSR

-752 LPVVVRPPERE
+752 LPVIVRPPESE
-763 RLDANHLNN
+763 RQDANHLNN
-772 VLVWSQTRQQYIPL
+772 VLVWSQSRQQYIPL
-786 SNVVSRFS
+786 SNVVSGFS

-807 SRVLTVQTDPDP
+807 MRVLTVQTDPNP

-831 VKPRIDALA
+831 VKPQIDTLA
-840 LPHGYSI
+840 LPQGYHI

-852 AENSSEAQQGI
+852 AENSREAQQGL
-863 FTTLPIGFLV
+863 FTTLPLGYLV

-887 AVAIWLTVPLALNVV
+887 AI
-902 SRFSLEWEDPLILR
+902 
-916 RDRSRVLT
+916 
-924 VQTDPDPLSQQTS
+924 
-937 GDILARVK
+937 
-945 PRIDALALP
+945 
-954 HGYSIEWGGDAENSS
+954 
-969 EAQQGIFTTLPI
+969 
-981 GFLVMFVITVLMF
+981 
-994 SSVKNAVAIWLTVPL
+994 AIWLTVPL

-1049 EIEQQKAHKGQH
+1049 EIEQQKEQKIQH
-1061 EAIVYAATSRL
+1061 DAILYAATSRL

-1128 KAEQQ
+1128 NTEQQ

>member
-157 RYAEQLRRE
+157 RYAEQLRRA

-177 IGGAISQQV
+177 IGGAIGQQV
-186 NIDISLTKMAA
+186 NIDVSLTKMAA

-203 QLSALLSRLN
+203 QLSALLGRLN

-219 EITSGT
+219 NITSGT

-231 PTGEFENLDE
+231 PTGEFENIDE

-326 AAEVGHSVNGFIINF
+326 AAEVGHSVNGFIVNF

-424 AINYIIRRSAL
+424 AVNYIIRRSAL

-470 ISLMLSWF
+470 ISLLLSWF

-484 PVLITWWLF
+484 PVLIKWWLF
-493 KNDSAPEKSDETDP
+493 KNDNAPEKADESDP
-507 YDKRLYR
+507 YDKRLYC
-514 LYRRLLNALLHRKA
+514 LYQRLLNALLHHKA
-528 PTLIVMAALLAAS
+528 PTLVVMAALLAAS
-541 VWGFGAVRQNFF
+541 IWGFGAVRQNFF

-598 TIGQGSMRFILT
+598 TIGQGSMRFFLT
-610 YSGQRQYSNYAQI
+610 YSGQRQYGNYAQI

-674 PDPDRLRLIASQVDE
+674 PDPDRLRLIASQVDD
-689 ILARDPATASV
+689 ILTRDPATGSV
-700 RNDWQNRSKVLRPQ
+700 RNDWQNRSKVIRPQ
-714 YVAALGRELGVDK
+714 YVPALGRELGVDK

-752 LPVVVRPPERE
+752 LPVVVRPPESE

-786 SNVVSRFS
+786 SNVVSRFA

-831 VKPRIDALA
+831 VKPQVDALT

-852 AENSSEAQQGI
+852 AENSSEAQQGV
-863 FTTLPIGFLV
+863 FTTLPIGYLV
-873 MFVITVLMFSSVKN
+873 MFI
-887 AVAIWLTVPLALNVV
+887 
-902 SRFSLEWEDPLILR
+902 
-916 RDRSRVLT
+916 
-924 VQTDPDPLSQQTS
+924 
-937 GDILARVK
+937 
-945 PRIDALALP
+945 
-954 HGYSIEWGGDAENSS
+954 
-969 EAQQGIFTTLPI
+969 
-981 GFLVMFVITVLMF
+981 ITVLMF

-1049 EIEQQKAHKGQH
+1049 EIEQQKGNKDQH

>member
-1 MDISRQ
+1 M
-7 FINNPIRVWLTILL
+7 
-21 LGVGGI
+21 
-27 FALLNI
+27 
-33 GRLEDPAFTIKTA
+33 
-46 VVITH
+46 
-51 YPGASAQQVEEEV
+51 
-64 TLPLENALQQL
+64 
-75 PYLDNV
+75 
-81 SSISS
+81 
-86 NGLSQITVNIASRY
+86 
-100 HSNELPQIWDEL
+100 
-112 RRRVGD
+112 GD
-118 ASRQFPPGVVTPFVN
+118 AARQFPPGVVTPFVN

-166 LILVPGVGKVA
+166 LVLVPGVGKVA
-177 IGGAISQQV
+177 IGGALTQQINV
-186 NIDISLTKMAA
+186 DISLSKMAA

-203 QLSALLSRLN
+203 QLSAQLSRLN

-219 EITSGT
+219 EIPSGT

-231 PTGEFENLDE
+231 PTGEFESIDE
-241 LADLIITPSGTG
+241 LADLIVTPPGVG

-264 SRGLNESPASIY
+264 SRGLDASPASIY

-306 LNQMSAEKP
+306 LEQMSAEKP

-352 LIFMGVR
+352 LIFMGLR

-415 RQQGSPLLT
+415 RQQGSSLMN
-424 AINYIIRRSAL
+424 AISDIIRRSAL

-447 FAPIGLSQDSTGEY
+447 FAPVGLSQDSTGEY

-484 PVLITWWLF
+484 PVLIKWWLF
-493 KNDSAPEKSDETDP
+493 KRDAAPPKADETDP
-507 YDKRLYR
+507 YDKRIYR
-514 LYRRLLNALLHRKA
+514 IYQGVLNALLRRKA
-528 PTLIVMAALLAAS
+528 PTLVVMAALLVAAI
-541 VWGFGAVRQNFF
+541 WGFGSVRQNFF
-553 PSSNTPIFFVDLWL
+553 PSSSTPIFFVDLWL
-567 PYGTDIKWTEKMTGD
+567 PYGTDINWTEKMTGD

-628 DQRNISALTRHVD
+628 DQRNIPALTRHVD

-660 GPSGDSAIEVRIKG
+660 GPSGDSAIEIRIKG
-674 PDPDRLRLIASQVDE
+674 PDPDRLRLIASQVDN
-689 ILARDPATASV
+689 ILTRDPATDSV
-700 RNDWQNRSKVLRPQ
+700 RNDWQNRSKVIRPQ
-714 YVAALGRELGVDK
+714 YVTALGRELGVDK

-752 LPVVVRPPERE
+752 LPVVVRPPESE

-772 VLVWSQTRQQYIPL
+772 VLTRQQYIPL
-786 SNVVSRFS
+786 SNVVSGFA

-831 VKPRIDALA
+831 VKPQIDALP

-852 AENSSEAQQGI
+852 AENSSEAQQGL
-863 FTTLPIGFLV
+863 FTTLPL
-873 MFVITVLMFSSVKN
+873 
-887 AVAIWLTVPLALNVV
+887 
-902 SRFSLEWEDPLILR
+902 
-916 RDRSRVLT
+916 
-924 VQTDPDPLSQQTS
+924 
-937 GDILARVK
+937 
-945 PRIDALALP
+945 
-954 HGYSIEWGGDAENSS
+954 GY
-969 EAQQGIFTTLPI
+969 
-981 GFLVMFVITVLMF
+981 LVMFVITVLMF

-1049 EIEQQKAHKGQH
+1049 EIEQQKAQQDQH
-1061 EAIVYAATSRL
+1061 SAIVYAATSRL